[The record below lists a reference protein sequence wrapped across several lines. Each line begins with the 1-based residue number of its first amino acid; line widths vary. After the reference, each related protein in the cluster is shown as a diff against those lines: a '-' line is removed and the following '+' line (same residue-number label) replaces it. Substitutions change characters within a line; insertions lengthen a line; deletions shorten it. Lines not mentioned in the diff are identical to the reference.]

1 MILSFGTKMID
12 IIKIRKDFPF
22 LVQGINNKPV
32 IFFDTGASAQKPQ
45 VVIDAVAN
53 AYTFSY
59 ANVHRG
65 VYFLSQEASDRYEN
79 VRNIVKDF
87 INANSKDEIVMT
99 KGSTEA
105 INLVANSLGNAI
117 LSKGDEIVVTE
128 MEHHANFVPWQMLCK
143 NKNFSFK
150 VAKITDS
157 GELDINNLLSLI
169 TSKTKVLAVTLCSNV
184 LGTINPIKQIISE
197 VKNINPNTLILVDG
211 AQAVIHTKVDV
222 QDLDCDFFVFSSH
235 KLYGPTGVG
244 VLYGRYDL
252 LNQMPPYNYGGDMVE
267 DVTIEKTMFALPP
280 YKFEAGTPDIVGVI
294 GFGRAIEYVNSIGME
309 NIANYEQKLLNYA
322 TIELEKVPDLHIIGK
337 ARHKAGVITFIVD
350 GCNSGDIGELLA
362 IKGICVRTGKHC
374 AHPLLYRFGITS
386 TVRVSFGMYNT
397 FEEIDLFITALKKVI
412 SQLK

>member
-1 MILSFGTKMID
+1 MID
-12 IIKIRKDFPF
+12 IDNIRKDFPF
-22 LVQGINNKPV
+22 LAQSVNNKPV
-32 IFFDTGASAQKPQ
+32 VFFDTGASAQKPQ

-53 AYTFSY
+53 AYAFSY

-79 VRNIVKDF
+79 VRSIVKEF
-87 INANSKDEIVMT
+87 INAKSQNEIVMT

-105 INLVANSLGNAI
+105 INLVANSLGNAV
-117 LSKGDEIVVTE
+117 LHEEDEIVVTE

-150 VAKITDS
+150 VAKITDN
-157 GELDINNLLSLI
+157 GELDVDNLLSLI
-169 TSKTKVLAVTLCSNV
+169 TAKTKVLAITLCSNV
-184 LGTINPIKQIISE
+184 LGTINPVKEIIRK
-197 VKNINPNTLILVDG
+197 VKNINPNILVLVDG

-222 QDLDCDFFVFSSH
+222 QDLGCDFFVFSSH

-244 VLYGRYDL
+244 VLYGKYDL
-252 LNQMPPYNYGGDMVE
+252 LKQLPPYNYGGDMVE
-267 DVTIEKTMFALPP
+267 DVTIEKTTFALPP

-309 NIANYEQKLLNYA
+309 NVANYEQKLLNYA
-322 TIELEKVPDLHIIGK
+322 TFELENIEGLHIIGK
-337 ARHKAGVITFIVD
+337 AKHKAAVITFTVE
-350 GCNSGDIGELLA
+350 GCNAGDIGELLA

-374 AHPLLYRFGITS
+374 AHPLLYRFGVTS
-386 TVRVSFGMYNT
+386 TVRISFGMYNT
-397 FEEIDLFITALKKVI
+397 FQEIDLGITALKKVI